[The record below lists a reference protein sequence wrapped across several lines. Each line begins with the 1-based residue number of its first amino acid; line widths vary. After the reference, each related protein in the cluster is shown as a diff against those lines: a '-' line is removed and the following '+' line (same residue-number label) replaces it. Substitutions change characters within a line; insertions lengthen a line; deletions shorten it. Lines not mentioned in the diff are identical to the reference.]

1 MIADLTLERI
11 DWQVYRLPLR
21 APFRTAHAL
30 LTERQGAIVRVT
42 SRHGSLN
49 GYGEL
54 APLPPFSPPLSHT
67 LAALPELVRRL
78 EGLPLA
84 AALALLDEAQ
94 QQAEQP
100 WPAPVMFALEVA
112 LLDLQAR
119 ARGESLLSPYARQ
132 AVPVNAV
139 IGAAAPEETA
149 HAARQAVAAGFRC
162 LKLKL
167 SGDEQQ
173 DSARLAAVRSSVGDA
188 IALRLDAN
196 ASWNFAQAER
206 LLRAWAS
213 YAIEYVEQPLA
224 ATDLEGLRQL
234 RRRSPI
240 PIAADESLSSLESAR
255 QIMDLEAAD
264 VLILKP
270 QFLGGLR
277 TALRLV
283 EEASARGVGC
293 VITSALEA
301 GIGVCAALHLAA
313 AHPALT
319 QAAGLGTLTLLTSDL
334 LSKPLTLEAGLL
346 QVPVGPGLGV
356 SPDQAALAHYSV
368 L

>member
-1 MIADLTLERI
+1 MSADLRLESI
-11 DWQVYRLPLR
+11 GWQVYRLPLR
-21 APFRTAHAL
+21 HPFRTAHAL
-30 LTERQGAIVRVT
+30 LTERQGAIVRAISVD
-42 SRHGSLN
+42 GDQQ

-54 APLPPFSPPLSHT
+54 APLPPFSPSLSHT
-67 LAALPELVRRL
+67 LAALPKLVRSL
-78 EGLPLA
+78 AGLPLA
-84 AALALLDEAQ
+84 GALAVLDKAQ
-94 QQAEQP
+94 HQGETH
-100 WPAPVMFALEVA
+100 WPAPAMFALEVA

-119 ARGESLLSPYARQ
+119 LRGQGLLAPYARQ

-139 IGAAAPEETA
+139 IGASPPDEAAR
-149 HAARQAVAAGFRC
+149 AARQAVAAGFRC

-167 SGDEQQ
+167 SGDEQE
-173 DSARLAAVRSSVGDA
+173 DSERLAAVRSSVGNT

-196 ASWNFAQAER
+196 ASWSLSQAEQ

-213 YAIEYVEQPLA
+213 YAIEYIEQPLA
-224 ATDLEGLRQL
+224 AADLEGLRQL

-240 PIAADESLSSLESAR
+240 PIAVDESLSSLESAR

-277 TALRLV
+277 PALRLV
-283 EEASARGVGC
+283 EEASARGMQC
-293 VITSALEA
+293 IITSALEA

-319 QAAGLGTLTLLTSDL
+319 QAAGLATLSLLTSDL
-334 LSKPLTLEAGLL
+334 LSEPLRLQAGMLY
-346 QVPVGPGLGV
+346 VPAGPGLGV
-356 SPDQAALAHYSV
+356 SLDQASLARHAV